1 MVYNKKMVKKHYCN
15 ICDRKFI
22 DLYIHE
28 KNNRRHKRLLEEK
41 QKEFYRN
48 AFNLNNLKIVI

>member
-1 MVYNKKMVKKHYCN
+1 MVKKHYCN
-15 ICDRKFI
+15 ICNRKFI